1 MPGLRWQS
9 LRRDRS
15 ARSPRNPAPIPAGPV
30 AGGARTAVALL
41 RLAPTPRR
49 RARRRRIRRRMSS
62 LNVIRLPLRVRQRRE
77 GTYVSPAASRLA
89 GAGGVYGESAAGAPA
104 RPIPLIVPVRAA
116 PAPHFR
122 DRHFV
127 LRPRPHHGISVARA
141 ASPPAAPAQAA
152 STRSRRK
159 TPARPASNEW
169 PAPAAG
175 RSDARRRSH
184 PR

>member
-1 MPGLRWQS
+1 MPGLRWQP

-30 AGGARTAVALL
+30 AGSARTAVALL

-49 RARRRRIRRRMSS
+49 RARRRQIRRRRIRRRMSS
-62 LNVIRLPLRVRQRRE
+62 LNVIRPPLRVRQRRE

-116 PAPHFR
+116 PAPPFR

-127 LRPRPHHGISVARA
+127 LRPQPHHDI
-141 ASPPAAPAQAA
+141 
-152 STRSRRK
+152 
-159 TPARPASNEW
+159 
-169 PAPAAG
+169 
-175 RSDARRRSH
+175 
-184 PR
+184 